1 MQYTQ
6 PAARL
11 ATWPTKRLKPRST
24 SPLGSQIAR
33 ESCENAFTSFGFL
46 CMISML
52 FGTKPRLFF
61 ENSKFS
67 LSSGAWPTGSGASRG
82 EGFTFCSMI
91 FPLCH
96 PGGLHRRALCR
107 TVGAKHAAARAFVEK
122 PARVRRHF
130 LAFPMAALRAGYHRL
145 HYRSRYHL
153 VLSGF
158 RRRAPPGRCRRPAK
172 ACPIVRG
179 ARHDQAG
186 EPCVDHRFGAQE
198 VQATEYGYTAQDREP
213 EQPAFA
219 VSQVRERVAQ
229 HGDRN
234 QYLSG
239 DEKLRFVRAER
250 AQAEERADQGEFRKA
265 DRAGSRSDDPS
276 EAADLFQV
284 SFHIIQRLPP
294 TVSISSTGT
303 GCLGFIV
310 ISDSCRTWWR
320 TFTATRPRKTF
331 FPRTRFQARRAAPQR
346 RDSTSGSSRRHPG
359 RETATARSRQA
370 PPPRGFRP
378 RPRRQKTAGP
388 RSGAS
393 RAARATGERSS
404 IPASQSNPP
413 PRQD

>member
-172 ACPIVRG
+172 ACPIVRS

-186 EPCVDHRFGAQE
+186 EPCVDHRFGAHE
-198 VQATEYGYTAQDREP
+198 VQAAEYGRAAQDREP

-219 VSQVRERVAQ
+219 ALQVRERVAQ

-265 DRAGSRSDDPS
+265 DRAGGRSDDPS
-276 EAADLFQV
+276 KAADLFQI
-284 SFHIIQRLPP
+284 SFHITPVIARLLRAQD
-294 TVSISSTGT
+294 SSSRARSRSPARSRRNAGARKAWSRSTPSRACRRASPGT
-303 GCLGFIV
+303 TPA
-310 ISDSCRTWWR
+310 R
-320 TFTATRPRKTF
+320 
-331 FPRTRFQARRAAPQR
+331 RRAA
-346 RDSTSGSSRRHPG
+346 
-359 RETATARSRQA
+359 A
-370 PPPRGFRP
+370 PRP
-378 RPRRQKTAGP
+378 RPR
-388 RSGAS
+388 
-393 RAARATGERSS
+393 
-404 IPASQSNPP
+404 
-413 PRQD
+413 